1 MNRAKKIEAAL
12 PQTRP
17 PLERMLR
24 IHQSIQAGAYPTAG
38 RLAEELEVS
47 AKSIHRDLEF
57 MRDRLQLPLDFDR
70 GRRGYYYTEEVS
82 AFPSVQITEGE
93 LFALIVA
100 EKALQH

>member
-57 MRDRLQLPLDFDR
+57 MRSDRK
-70 GRRGYYYTEEVS
+70 GRAETVNLAYRPGG
-82 AFPSVQITEGE
+82 GE
-93 LFALIVA
+93 CTRRKIVCPGHRRRA
-100 EKALQH
+100 RLAA